1 MPTNVGI
8 SYCVL
13 YTTFAQYVVGVKSAP
28 LELGAG
34 EGPAQREKRMRA
46 TVVLATLGFV
56 LPGISGAQ
64 DSAGQSPPQS
74 VRFEF
79 GATLN
84 SVLSDTIDARKCKP
98 GDIVKAK
105 TSEDV
110 LAGGIVVIP
119 RGAKL
124 VGHVTEAQP
133 AAKAGEQARLGFV
146 FDRADLKDGRQVP
159 LHTAFYALAAPEG
172 AGDRNSSLGGFGGGF
187 GGGSD
192 AVGNMVS
199 AASRSSS
206 DDTGPLGGGS
216 ARHEELKPSPGA
228 IGGLNSKGTLF
239 ASSRGV
245 FGLEDISLE
254 PNTVPSSGSS
264 VILADARTVHLAS
277 GTRMLLSLDAAS
289 KP

>member
-1 MPTNVGI
+1 M
-8 SYCVL
+8 
-13 YTTFAQYVVGVKSAP
+13 
-28 LELGAG
+28 ELGTG
-34 EGPAQREKRMRA
+34 DCPRKGRLMRA

-56 LPGISGAQ
+56 LPGISSAQ
-64 DSAGQSPPQS
+64 DSAGQSPPQG

-84 SVLSDTIDARKCKP
+84 SVLSDAIDARKCKP
-98 GDIVKAK
+98 GDAVKAK

-110 LAGGIVVIP
+110 IAGGIVVIP

-172 AGDRNSSLGGFGGGF
+172 ASDRNSSLGGFGGGF

-199 AASRSSS
+199 ATSRSSP
-206 DDTGPLGGGS
+206 DDASPLGAGS

-277 GTRMLLSLDAAS
+277 GTRMLLSLDSAG